1 MEDRPSFWKKIL
13 LDSARLKRGSC
24 VVVDGFREQLDEL
37 EMLASECYVQGIYPI
52 LKLSL
57 SHHSLERIKSKG
69 AEEDLRARHLLALV
83 DGVDAW
89 ISIFGWQS
97 GKEKDP
103 IMYPPE
109 YQPSGEVFE
118 KMAEKKVKFILV
130 MLPPPE
136 GHPLGDVVRK
146 ALECD
151 YDQISHLGR
160 RLKNILQDSET
171 VDIKT
176 KYGTRL
182 HFSLKNRPILV
193 EDGVLNQQ
201 DMKEDFTL
209 ALPSG
214 VVCSYPVE
222 NTVHGTA
229 FVEEAREYIYGTG
242 EVKDLT
248 LEFEHGRL
256 VDWKAKKGAS
266 SIEKFL
272 EKTSGTSDTLCEVCF
287 GINKKVDKYV
297 GLPNIDELRYGAA
310 DIAIGNNSPFGK
322 SRTTPPVHWH
332 LSLGEISLSAQ
343 GKTLIEKGEIVC
355 SRKQKS
361 AREMRHSQSVSEVPD
376 VDERDLL

>member
-1 MEDRPSFWKKIL
+1 MEDRSSFWKKIL
-13 LDSARLKRGSC
+13 IDSARLKRGSC

-37 EMLASECYVQGIYPI
+37 EMLASQCYVQGIYPI

-57 SHHSLERIKSKG
+57 SCHSLERIKNKG
-69 AEEDLRARHLLALV
+69 AEENLEARHLLALV
-83 DGVDAW
+83 NGVDAW

-97 GKEKDP
+97 GKGKKSA
-103 IMYPPE
+103 MYPPE
-109 YQPSGEVFE
+109 YQPSGEAFE

-136 GHPLGDVVRK
+136 GHPLSDTVRK
-146 ALECD
+146 ALDCD
-151 YDQISHLGR
+151 YHQISHLGR
-160 RLKNILQDSET
+160 KLKNILQDSES

-176 KYGTRL
+176 EYGTRL

-193 EDGVLNQQ
+193 EDGVLDEE

-229 FVEEAREYIYGTG
+229 FVKEAREYVYGTG

-248 LEFEHGRL
+248 LEFAHGRL
-256 VDWKAKKGAS
+256 VDWQGKKGAS

-272 EKTSGTSDTLCEVCF
+272 EKTSVTSDTLCEVCF
-287 GINKKVDKYV
+287 GINKKVDRYV
-297 GLPNIDELRYGAA
+297 GLPNIDELRYGGA
-310 DIAIGNNSPFGK
+310 DIAIGNNSLFGK

-332 LSLGEISLSAQ
+332 FSLGEISLTAD
-343 GKTLIEKGEIVC
+343 GKTLVKDGEIVC

-361 AREMRHSQSVSEVPD
+361 A
-376 VDERDLL
+376 L